1 VEAVR
6 VAQEKFGHHTLT
18 GDEVRW
24 GFEHRQIDPARVE
37 ALGAKNLFHSINVT
51 WENHEGDGYVTFQK
65 WDGKKWNVVSDW
77 IAPDWKLLRPI
88 IEQSAATYAQQKG
101 IKVRTASDVD
111 AVTN

>member
-1 VEAVR
+1 
-6 VAQEKFGHHTLT
+6 
-18 GDEVRW
+18 
-24 GFEHRQIDPARVE
+24 
-37 ALGAKNLFHSINVT
+37 
-51 WENHEGDGYVTFQK
+51 
-65 WDGKKWNVVSDW
+65 VVSDW